1 MSEALE
7 SVRSYARAWPSMSV
21 WAMTMPTQG
30 QGCAECPTTPPGPC
44 PMWLSPTSMW
54 TPLPPTPC
62 ITATTSQ
69 WLVTTSPCWPLSPP
83 TRCSVEKFTPSQGM
97 KQSLIDV
104 CEMVLIYCC
113 PAGLIPVFLT
123 LKRSMSSHS
132 ALATMTLTVMLTSTV
147 IQVSCFIYL
156 FKNKILSKFFMSRRG
171 WYRDHPA
178 APWQDCDQWRHWTA
192 CELCV
197 QHQQQCGVPGHG
209 AGGGA
214 AEQVPTS
221 NQWHSSNLSEN
232 NHHAMFGNACHH
244 KCLLPHSY
252 LSCRKLLWKLYTPVI
267 F

>member
-7 SVRSYARAWPSMSV
+7 SVRSYAKAWPSMSV
-21 WAMTMPTQG
+21 WAMTMLIQG

-54 TPLPPTPC
+54 TPLPPTPWT
-62 ITATTSQ
+62 TATTSQ

-113 PAGLIPVFLT
+113 PAGPIPVFLT

-147 IQVSCFIYL
+147 IQVSCNIWYFHITKKSPNTKCPGEVGTEIILQHHDKIVTSGDIGLHVSCVYNINSSVVYQAMELGEELQNRCQPAVTWVKIIIMPCLGMLVIISAYFLILTCHVENFHENFIYL
-156 FKNKILSKFFMSRRG
+156 
-171 WYRDHPA
+171 
-178 APWQDCDQWRHWTA
+178 
-192 CELCV
+192 
-197 QHQQQCGVPGHG
+197 
-209 AGGGA
+209 
-214 AEQVPTS
+214 
-221 NQWHSSNLSEN
+221 
-232 NHHAMFGNACHH
+232 
-244 KCLLPHSY
+244 
-252 LSCRKLLWKLYTPVI
+252 
-267 F
+267 